1 MIPLLKYLKPYRTAA
16 LLAPLLMLVE
26 VLMDLMQPKLVASIV
41 DQGIMTGDLGHIQR
55 TGLLMIGLALI
66 GMLGGIGCTIYA
78 SIASQHFGTDIRA
91 DLFQHIQRF
100 SFHNLDRFSSG
111 SLITRLTNDVVQ
123 LQNLVLMALRM
134 LVRSPL
140 LSIGSLIMAFTISFK
155 LAIILLIA
163 MPILLVTLIFI
174 MRKAFPLFGRVQA
187 ELDRVNTVTQENLAG
202 IRVIKAFVR
211 AIHENKRYDAVN
223 QDYTNIAIKANRIVA
238 LIGPIM
244 MLIMDVCIVAVLWFG
259 GGLTKTGA
267 LPVGD
272 LIAFINYATQ
282 VLMSLMMVSMTL
294 MSVSRATASAERI
307 NEVLHT
313 EPDIMA
319 PAQTVTPNPQQIG
332 RLEFRDV
339 SFAYDAHSPV
349 VLDQISF
356 VATAGQTIAILGA
369 TGAGKSSLVHLI
381 PRMYDV
387 TAGAVLVDDVNVQQW
402 DLDQLRSSIG
412 IVLQQALLFSGSI
425 RDNIRYGRPNASQE
439 EVESAARAA
448 QAHEFI
454 EKLPEGYD
462 TLLGQRG
469 VNLSGGQKQRLSIAR
484 ALLIQPPLLIMD
496 DSTSAVDLRTEALI
510 QKALEE
516 RLSSSTRFI
525 IAQRITSVLDADL
538 ILIMEDGKMIDRGDH
553 AYLIKNS
560 QAYQEIYRSQLGQ
573 EVEAHG

>member
-78 SIASQHFGTDIRA
+78 SIASQHFGADIRA

-174 MRKAFPLFGRVQA
+174 MRKAFPIFGRVQA

-223 QDYTNIAIKANRIVA
+223 QDYTNIAIKANRMVA

-244 MLIMDVCIVAVLWFG
+244 MLIMDICIVAVLWFG

-319 PAQTVTPNPQQIG
+319 PSQTVTPDPQQVG

-339 SFAYDAHSPV
+339 SFAYDGDSPA

-387 TAGAVLVDDVNVQQW
+387 TTGAVLVDDVNVNQW

-516 RLSSSTRFI
+516 RLSASTRFI

-538 ILIMEDGKMIDRGDH
+538 ILIMEDGQIIDRGDH

-573 EVEAHG
+573 EVESHG

>member
-78 SIASQHFGTDIRA
+78 SIASQHFGADIRA

-174 MRKAFPLFGRVQA
+174 MRKAFPIFGRVQA

-223 QDYTNIAIKANRIVA
+223 QDYTNIAIKANRMVA

-244 MLIMDVCIVAVLWFG
+244 MLIMDICIVAVLWFG

-319 PAQTVTPNPQQIG
+319 PSQTVTPDPQQVG

-339 SFAYDAHSPV
+339 SFAYDGDSPA

-387 TAGAVLVDDVNVQQW
+387 TTGAVLVDDVNVQHW
-402 DLDQLRSSIG
+402 DLNKLRSSIG

-516 RLSSSTRFI
+516 RLSASTRFI

-538 ILIMEDGKMIDRGDH
+538 ILIMEDGQIIDRGDH

>member
-1 MIPLLKYLKPYRTAA
+1 MIALLKYLKPYRTAA
-16 LLAPLLMLVE
+16 LLAPLLMMVE
-26 VLMDLMQPKLVASIV
+26 VIMDLMQPKLVASIV
-41 DQGIMTGDLGHIQR
+41 DQGIMQGDLGHIQQ
-55 TGLLMIGLALI
+55 TGLLMIGLSLI

-78 SIASQHFGTDIRA
+78 SIASQHFGADIRA
-91 DLFQHIQRF
+91 ELFQHIQRF
-100 SFHNLDRFSSG
+100 SFHNLDHFSSG

-163 MPILLVTLIFI
+163 MPILLITLIWI
-174 MRKAFPLFGRVQA
+174 MRTAFPIFSRVQA
-187 ELDRVNTVTQENLAG
+187 ELDQVNTVTQENLAG

-211 AIHENKRYDAVN
+211 AIHENKRYNVVN
-223 QDYTNIAIKANRIVA
+223 QDYTNIAIKANRVVA

-244 MLIMDVCIVAVLWFG
+244 MLIMDACIVAVLWFG

-282 VLMSLMMVSMTL
+282 VLMSLMMLSMTL
-294 MSVSRATASAERI
+294 VSVSRATASAERI

-313 EPDIMA
+313 EPDISA
-319 PAQTVTPNPQQIG
+319 PAQAITPDPQQVG
-332 RLEFRDV
+332 KLEFRNV
-339 SFAYDAHSPV
+339 SFAYDDDSPA

-387 TAGAVLVDDVNVQQW
+387 TAGTVLVQDVNVQQW
-402 DLDQLRSSIG
+402 NLEQLRSSIG

-425 RDNIRYGRPNASQE
+425 RDNIRYGRPHASQA
-439 EVESAARAA
+439 EVESAAKAA

-516 RLSSSTRFI
+516 RLSSSTRLI

-538 ILIMEDGKMIDRGDH
+538 ILIMEDGKIIDRGDH
-553 AYLIKNS
+553 AYLIKHS
-560 QAYQEIYRSQLGQ
+560 LTYQEIYRSQLGQ

>member
-78 SIASQHFGTDIRA
+78 SIASQHFGADIRA

-174 MRKAFPLFGRVQA
+174 MRKAFPIFGRVQA

-223 QDYTNIAIKANRIVA
+223 QDYTNIAIKANRMVA

-244 MLIMDVCIVAVLWFG
+244 MLIMDICIVAVLWFG

-319 PAQTVTPNPQQIG
+319 PSQTVTPDPQQVG

-339 SFAYDAHSPV
+339 SFAYDGDSPA

-387 TAGAVLVDDVNVQQW
+387 TNGAVLVDDVNVQHW
-402 DLDQLRSSIG
+402 DLNQLRSSIG

-516 RLSSSTRFI
+516 RLSASTRFI

-538 ILIMEDGKMIDRGDH
+538 ILIMEDGQIIDRGDH

>member
-78 SIASQHFGTDIRA
+78 SIASQHFGADIRA

-174 MRKAFPLFGRVQA
+174 MRKAFPIFGRVQA

-223 QDYTNIAIKANRIVA
+223 QDYTNIAIKANRMVA

-244 MLIMDVCIVAVLWFG
+244 MLIMDICIVAVLWFG

-319 PAQTVTPNPQQIG
+319 PSQTVTPDPQQVG

-339 SFAYDAHSPV
+339 SFAYDGDSPA

-387 TAGAVLVDDVNVQQW
+387 TTGAVLVDDVNVQHW
-402 DLDQLRSSIG
+402 DLNKLRSSIG

-516 RLSSSTRFI
+516 RLSASTRFI

-538 ILIMEDGKMIDRGDH
+538 ILIMEDGQIIDRGDH

-573 EVEAHG
+573 EVESHG

>member
-78 SIASQHFGTDIRA
+78 SIASQHFGADIRA

-307 NEVLHT
+307 HEVLHT

-319 PAQTVTPNPQQIG
+319 PAQTVTPNPQQVG

-425 RDNIRYGRPNASQE
+425 RDNIRYGRPHASQE

>member
-78 SIASQHFGTDIRA
+78 SIASQHFGADIRA

-174 MRKAFPLFGRVQA
+174 MRKAFPIFGRVQA

-223 QDYTNIAIKANRIVA
+223 QDYTNIAIKANRMVA

-244 MLIMDVCIVAVLWFG
+244 MLIMDICIVAVLWFG

-313 EPDIMA
+313 EPDITA
-319 PAQTVTPNPQQIG
+319 PAQTVTPDPQQVG

-339 SFAYDAHSPV
+339 SFAYDGDSPA

-387 TAGAVLVDDVNVQQW
+387 TNGAVLVDDVNVRQW

-516 RLSSSTRFI
+516 RLSASTRFI

-538 ILIMEDGKMIDRGDH
+538 ILIMEDGQIIDRGDH

-573 EVEAHG
+573 EVESHG

>member
-78 SIASQHFGTDIRA
+78 SIASQHFGADIRA

-211 AIHENKRYDAVN
+211 AIHENKRYDVVN

-307 NEVLHT
+307 HEVLHT

-319 PAQTVTPNPQQIG
+319 PAQTVTPNPQQVG

-560 QAYQEIYRSQLGQ
+560 QAYREIYRSQLGQ

>member
-78 SIASQHFGTDIRA
+78 SIASQHFGADIRA

-174 MRKAFPLFGRVQA
+174 MRKAFPIFGHVQA

-223 QDYTNIAIKANRIVA
+223 QDYTNIAIKANRMVA

-244 MLIMDVCIVAVLWFG
+244 MLIMDICIVAVLWFG

-313 EPDIMA
+313 EPDITA
-319 PAQTVTPNPQQIG
+319 PAQTVTPDPQQVG

-339 SFAYDAHSPV
+339 SFAYDGDSPA

-387 TAGAVLVDDVNVQQW
+387 TNGAVLVDDVNVRQW

-516 RLSSSTRFI
+516 RLSASTRFI

-538 ILIMEDGKMIDRGDH
+538 ILIMEDGQIIDRGDH

-573 EVEAHG
+573 EVESHG

>member
-1 MIPLLKYLKPYRTAA
+1 M
-16 LLAPLLMLVE
+16 
-26 VLMDLMQPKLVASIV
+26 
-41 DQGIMTGDLGHIQR
+41 
-55 TGLLMIGLALI
+55 
-66 GMLGGIGCTIYA
+66 
-78 SIASQHFGTDIRA
+78 
-91 DLFQHIQRF
+91 
-100 SFHNLDRFSSG
+100 
-111 SLITRLTNDVVQ
+111 VQ

-174 MRKAFPLFGRVQA
+174 MRKAFPIFGRVQA

-223 QDYTNIAIKANRIVA
+223 QDYTNIAIKANRMVA

-244 MLIMDVCIVAVLWFG
+244 MLIMDICIVAVLWFG

-313 EPDIMA
+313 EPDITA
-319 PAQTVTPNPQQIG
+319 PAQTVTPDPQQVG

-339 SFAYDAHSPV
+339 SFAYDGDSPA

-387 TAGAVLVDDVNVQQW
+387 TNGAVLVDDVNVNQW

-516 RLSSSTRFI
+516 RLSASTRFI

-538 ILIMEDGKMIDRGDH
+538 ILIMEDGQIIDRGDH

-573 EVEAHG
+573 EVESHG

>member
-78 SIASQHFGTDIRA
+78 SIASQHFGSDIRA

-174 MRKAFPLFGRVQA
+174 MRKAFPIFGRVQA

-223 QDYTNIAIKANRIVA
+223 QDYTNIAIKANRMVA

-244 MLIMDVCIVAVLWFG
+244 MLIMDICIVAVLWFG

-319 PAQTVTPNPQQIG
+319 PSQTVTPDPQQVG

-339 SFAYDAHSPV
+339 SFAYDGDSPA

-387 TAGAVLVDDVNVQQW
+387 TNGAVLVDDVNVNQW

-516 RLSSSTRFI
+516 RLSASTRFI

-538 ILIMEDGKMIDRGDH
+538 ILIMEDGQIIDRGDH

-573 EVEAHG
+573 EVESHG

>member
-78 SIASQHFGTDIRA
+78 SIASQHFGSDIRA

-174 MRKAFPLFGRVQA
+174 MRKAFPIFGRVQA

-223 QDYTNIAIKANRIVA
+223 QDYTNIAIKANRMVA

-244 MLIMDVCIVAVLWFG
+244 MLIMDICIVAVLWFG

-319 PAQTVTPNPQQIG
+319 PSQTVTPDPQQVG

-339 SFAYDAHSPV
+339 SFAYDGDSPA

-387 TAGAVLVDDVNVQQW
+387 TNGAVLVDDVNVNQW
-402 DLDQLRSSIG
+402 DLNKLRSSIG

-516 RLSSSTRFI
+516 RLSASTRFI

-538 ILIMEDGKMIDRGDH
+538 ILIMEDGQIIDRGDH

-573 EVEAHG
+573 EVESHG